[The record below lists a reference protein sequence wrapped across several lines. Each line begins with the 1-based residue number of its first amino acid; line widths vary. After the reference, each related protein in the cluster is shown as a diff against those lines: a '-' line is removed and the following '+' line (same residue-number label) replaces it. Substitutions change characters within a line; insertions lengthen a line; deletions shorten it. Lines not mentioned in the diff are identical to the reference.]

1 MTAKDTMTTTNSLDL
16 ARSAFPIFGGTAP
29 YGISVT
35 ADVLPRTGVLVSRL
49 SDGTDLNA
57 IWTELQDVFDVWN
70 KERVGVVQLLSYPT
84 ILAAEAVPQSIQSA
98 SFEQATELGV
108 PRSAATPA
116 TAGVLGFDFIDWD
129 NRISTSA
136 RFLRDADRRQVE
148 GIFNS
153 VLHSDNRLTTG
164 RILRR
169 LLDPTPRTTPE
180 GATARGLYTG
190 DDNWTPPPYIGN
202 VFPANTSHYWKSG
215 ASVIDST
222 DIESAYRAI
231 RDKGYGLGNG
241 SQLLIIAHPN
251 ESEVIQTW
259 ESGRES
265 RPKEG
270 AELNGPLARHDYV
283 PAKTAPAFMTPD
295 NIVGQQISGDF
306 NGVEVLGNYGPG
318 WLLETPFMVP
328 GYVLVAAS
336 SGVNSTNNIV
346 GFREHVLP
354 EHRNLRLI
362 PGNQLGYPLVDSFA
376 LRSFGVGVRHR
387 GGAVAIQV
395 GATGSYTKPANADIP
410 I

>member
-1 MTAKDTMTTTNSLDL
+1 MNTTKTALVAAM
-16 ARSAFPIFGGTAP
+16 AAFPIFGGTAP
-29 YGISVT
+29 TGISTTGDIV
-35 ADVLPRTGVLVSRL
+35 PRSGVLVSRL
-49 SDGTDLNA
+49 SDGTDLNQ
-57 IWTELQDVFDVWN
+57 IWTELLDVFDVWN

-84 ILAAEAVPQSIQSA
+84 ILAAEAVPQSIDSV

-129 NRISTSA
+129 NRVSTSA

-153 VLHSDNRLTTG
+153 VLHSDNRLATG

-190 DDNWTPPPYIGN
+190 DDGWTPPPYIGN
-202 VFPANTSHYWKSG
+202 EFPDTTSHYWKSG
-215 ASVIDST
+215 ASVIDSK
-222 DIESAYRAI
+222 DIEDAYRAV

-259 ESGRES
+259 QSGKES

-270 AELNGPLARHDYV
+270 AEVNGPLARHDCV
-283 PAKTAPAFMTPD
+283 PAKTAPAFMTPEF
-295 NIVGQQISGDF
+295 IVGQQIKGDF
-306 NGVEVLGNYGPG
+306 LRRGSAGQLRTWLAAGNTIHGSRLCIGGGVERP
-318 WLLETPFMVP
+318 EQHQQHRRVP
-328 GYVLVAAS
+328 RA
-336 SGVNSTNNIV
+336 
-346 GFREHVLP
+346 
-354 EHRNLRLI
+354 
-362 PGNQLGYPLVDSFA
+362 
-376 LRSFGVGVRHR
+376 RSARTSR
-387 GGAVAIQV
+387 
-395 GATGSYTKPANADIP
+395 PAFDP
-410 I
+410 R